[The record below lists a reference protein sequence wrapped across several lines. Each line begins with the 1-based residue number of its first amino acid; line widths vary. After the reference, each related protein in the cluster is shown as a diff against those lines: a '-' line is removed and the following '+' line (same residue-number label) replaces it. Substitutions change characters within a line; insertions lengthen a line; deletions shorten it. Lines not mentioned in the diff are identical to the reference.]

1 VTRHERPNH
10 APRTQPSPKPAH
22 KARQTHAQNIHNS
35 FINKA
40 LALLCIT
47 LLGACLLQAQTPA
60 PADPAP
66 ADTQP
71 ATPKSPPPKF
81 KAALGEPILK
91 DDAIYNAAKIAVWV
105 EGKTDMLLL
114 EQDAVFSIGNFGFRG
129 DKMLIRMDKEPQ
141 PGLPIKHI
149 AVYIENAKPLAGKGP
164 ITAEGAHLLVTASTT
179 GRPVIKTYSLSKEPI
194 LDNTFVNAGKD
205 RINRFYAELN
215 EPVLPVPA
223 GGPMF
228 SREMLE
234 LRHQRRT
241 EIRKERNADDLK
253 AIRRIADSGTTKP
266 VPAPSTT
273 QPVTPRPITTSS
285 DPAAAP
291 GENIVIDP
299 ETGNPIQLVGDK
311 NILPNGSQLL
321 FVADK
326 YIAQPG
332 KPGEYNLA
340 LLGQARL
347 MYLDRTNKINATL
360 SADKVVVFI
369 KADAA
374 ASVAQRKIDSSK
386 ILGVYLEDN
395 VIVSV
400 NDYTIR
406 APRVYYDNQF
416 NKASILQAVM
426 YAFDIKKNLP
436 IYIRAQELRQ
446 ESRTQWTANDAT
458 LTTSAF
464 YEPHISLAA
473 QKLIFN
479 VEPAAEMAPAPGTPG
494 ASTGMPGLPGME
506 PVASTQPTTQPT
518 TRETP
523 MQAMG
528 FATSNGPDG
537 ASNAP
542 KFTFEAKNTQ
552 IKVGQT
558 PIFVWPSLKGDPT
571 TQTPNR
577 GVQVGYS
584 NRRGPLLETRWD
596 VWALTGLDP
605 IPGMSAMA
613 NFDYMGRNGPGFGL
627 ETGWETSHSYGSLNA
642 YLLAYDTGNDQI
654 GNRNEV
660 DFDGAQRGF
669 IDLKHRELLSSEWEA
684 SFELGYGG
692 GKTFLERFFPDQ
704 ADASKPYET
713 SVYLKQQKDDAS
725 FTFLTKYDV
734 NNAKQNTQVL
744 QVPGYTVDKL
754 PELGY
759 YRVGTSLFDDRATYY
774 TENRLS
780 NMRARPGTDSP
791 SDRGF
796 TDAQSLSQFGFLSNT
811 PWDQYYESIGV
822 PTRDIARLDSRH
834 EIAAPFK
841 MGFLDASPYASG
853 RVTAYDSEFRDYL
866 GNGQY
871 NQYRLWGAVGSRF
884 STKFS
889 RSYDNIDSRILDMNR
904 LNHIAEPNAD
914 IFMTGSTVPDGNIPI
929 YDPDV
934 EGIQNSSGFKAGLRN
949 TFQTQRGGA
958 GRWRSVDWLTV
969 NTDYIKQNSTA
980 NNNQTLAR
988 YFSYQPEYS
997 TGGDHFH
1004 SDVLWAISD
1013 SLSSTGEI
1021 TYNMEDDYVSQ
1032 YRGGIVMQHDASLS
1046 TFIDYNKVDRIDS
1059 DLMGFGFNYKLTP
1072 KYHVTYRQT
1081 YDFAYGQTRGIEL
1094 SVVRKLQQF
1103 RFVVITRY
1111 DVINDEFVVGFSLIP
1126 EGMAGDRKYVNPFN
1140 EAALPQ

>member
-1 VTRHERPNH
+1 MIPPRRAIQNARPPALPFPASLAQGN
-10 APRTQPSPKPAH
+10 RTQSIYKSI
-22 KARQTHAQNIHNS
+22 TT
-35 FINKA
+35 KA

-47 LLGACLLQAQTPA
+47 LLTVCFLQAQTPN
-60 PADPAP
+60 PVSTADSQPP
-66 ADTQP
+66 TQP

-81 KAALGEPILK
+81 KSALAEPLLK
-91 DDAIYNAAKIAVWV
+91 EDATYSAAKVAVWV

-129 DKMLIRMDKEPQ
+129 DKMFIRMDKEAQ

-149 AVYIENAKPLAGKGP
+149 AVYIQNAKPLAGKGP

-179 GRPVIKTYSLSKEPI
+179 GKPIIKTYSLTKDPI
-194 LDNTFVNAGKD
+194 LGDPFVNAGKD
-205 RINRFYAELN
+205 RINRYYAELDQS
-215 EPVLPVPA
+215 VLPVPP
-223 GGPMF
+223 GGPLF
-228 SREMLE
+228 TKEMLD
-234 LRHQRRT
+234 LRRQRRT
-241 EIRKERNADDLK
+241 EIRKDRYANDFSVIEK
-253 AIRRIADSGTTKP
+253 IAHSGKEA
-266 VPAPSTT
+266 PAPINAPPTT
-273 QPVTPRPITTSS
+273 RPSASAETPGVGGP
-285 DPAAAP
+285 P
-291 GENIVIDP
+291 GDNIVIDP
-299 ETGNPIQLVGDK
+299 ETGNPIRLVGDK

-326 YIAQPG
+326 YVAQPG
-332 KPGEYNLA
+332 KTGEYTLV
-340 LLGQARL
+340 LQGQARL
-347 MYLDRTNKINATL
+347 MYLDRTNKIDASL
-360 SADKVVVFI
+360 SADNVVVFI
-369 KADAA
+369 KAEAA
-374 ASVAQRKIDSSK
+374 SSVAQRKIDSSQ

-426 YAFDIKKNLP
+426 YAYDVKKQIN

-473 QKLIFN
+473 EKLIFN
-479 VEPAAEMAPAPGTPG
+479 VETPEIAPPAPGSPAG
-494 ASTGMPGLPGME
+494 NSSMPGLPGME
-506 PVASTQPTTQPT
+506 PVATTQPTTQPAT
-518 TRETP
+518 LETP
-523 MQAMG
+523 MQRMG
-528 FATSNGPDG
+528 FATTADG
-537 ASNAP
+537 STAP

-584 NRRGPLLETRWD
+584 NRRGPLIETRWD
-596 VWALTGLDP
+596 VFALTGIEP
-605 IPGMSAMA
+605 VPGMSATT

-627 ETGWETSHSYGSLNA
+627 ETNWETSHSYGSFNG
-642 YLLAYDTGNDQI
+642 YLLAYDTGDDQI
-654 GNRNEV
+654 ANRNDV
-660 DFDGAQRGF
+660 DFTGNQRGYMDF
-669 IDLKHRELLSSEWEA
+669 KHRELLSDEWSA
-684 SFELGYGG
+684 SFEMGYAG
-692 GKTFLERFFPDQ
+692 GKTFLERFFTEQ

-713 SVYLKQQKDDAS
+713 SVYLQQQKDDAS

-734 NNAKQNTQVL
+734 NNAKQNTQIL

-759 YRVGTSLFDDRATYY
+759 YRVGTSLFDDRFTYY

-796 TDAQSLSQFGFLSNT
+796 TDAQSLAQFGFLSNT

-822 PTRDIARLDSRH
+822 PSRDIARLDSRH

-853 RVTAYDSEFRDYL
+853 RLTAYDSEFRDYM

-871 NQYRLWGAVGSRF
+871 NQYRLWGAVGTRF

-889 RSYDNIDSRILDMNR
+889 RSYENVDSRILDMNR
-904 LNHIAEPNAD
+904 LNHIVEPNAD

-949 TFQTQRGGA
+949 TFQTQRGGG

-1032 YRGGIVMQHDASLS
+1032 YRGGLVMQHDASLS
-1046 TFIDYNKVDRIDS
+1046 TFMDYNKVDRIGS
-1059 DLMGFGFNYKLTP
+1059 DLLGFGFNYRLTP

-1081 YDFAYGQTRGIEL
+1081 YDFEYGQMRGIEL
-1094 SVVRKLQQF
+1094 SLVRKIPQF
-1103 RFVVITRY
+1103 RVVVISRY
-1111 DVINDEFVVGFSLIP
+1111 DTINDELVFGFSLIP